1 VKPASVSLRS
11 CALIVLLAGAVNSY
25 AGVYVKNPD
34 DPRYLAEQKKIRQEH
49 VDAETQYANDKLRCK
64 GDKYCLTTAGT
75 TFQAALN
82 QVYIH
87 TNNNNGTHQKA
98 IIDFRRASE
107 SKRVTGTT
115 PQDKAENLRH
125 FNAETT
131 FQKEVVDADTQ
142 YANNKI
148 LCDTDF
154 QSVAPSNDSY
164 CMKQA
169 ASKYA
174 DAQLQ
179 IQIQRNTEDGTH
191 AKNLIAN
198 APSDKE

>member
-1 VKPASVSLRS
+1 MKPTTVFLRS
-11 CALIVLLAGAVNSY
+11 CGLTVLLAGAFNSY

-34 DPRYLAEQKKIRQEH
+34 DPRYYAEETKCKQQQ

-64 GDKYCLTTAGT
+64 GDQYCLTKAGN
-75 TFQAALN
+75 TFQAARNNVL
-82 QVYIH
+82 ICR
-87 TNNNNGTHQKA
+87 NNNDGTHKKA

-115 PQDKAENLRH
+115 PQVKAENLRH

-154 QSVAPSNDSY
+154 LSAAPSKDSY

-191 AKNLIAN
+191 RKNLIAI
-198 APSDKE
+198 ARSDQE